1 MGRLRE
7 VVNGNAPKARIS
19 RNALAL
25 FNLGAREFSVMFHDG
40 RVQLNREAMY
50 GVAMPDGRTL
60 ERTVPTAFAA
70 QNILPI
76 LS

>member
-1 MGRLRE
+1 M
-7 VVNGNAPKARIS
+7 NGNAPKARIS

-25 FNLGAREFSVMFHDG
+25 FNLGAWEFSVMFHDG
-40 RVQLNREAMY
+40 CVLLKREAMY

-70 QNILPI
+70 QNTLPI